1 MAKQTTF
8 QCSVITPER
17 PVLECEAS
25 FVAFPAHDGEVGAL
39 VNRGPLV
46 CKLGIGAMRVD
57 TPSEKHVLFVDG
69 GFAQV
74 AENHLTILTEQ
85 AKKKG
90 EIDAA
95 SAEAALAE
103 ARSMPTATVE
113 AVEEKSDAIK
123 RAKVQIKIARS

>member
-1 MAKQTTF
+1 MAKTNTF

-46 CKLGIGAMRVD
+46 CKLGIGALRVE
-57 TPSEKHVLFVDG
+57 TPDQKHMLFIDG

-74 AENHLTILTEQ
+74 ADNHLTILTEQ
-85 AKKKG
+85 AKKKD
-90 EIDAA
+90 EIDLDTVNKAMA
-95 SAEAALAE
+95 D
-103 ARSMPTATVE
+103 ARSMITATVE
-113 AVEEKSDAIK
+113 AVDAKSDAIK
-123 RAKVQIKIARS
+123 RAQIQLKIVGS